1 MRSVTNE
8 DGAAGKP
15 PYMGD
20 DVQKLFSRASI
31 IGGSIGLAASLKL
44 LPGRA
49 MAAGGHFAV
58 TRSVAEW
65 RARLTPEQF
74 SVLRESGTELAG
86 SSPLD
91 HETRPGTYRCAGCEL
106 AAFDS
111 KTKFDSGTGWPSFYR
126 PLPGAVQTSTDRSLF
141 ETRTEVHCSR
151 CGSHLGHVFNDGPPP
166 TGLRYCM
173 NGVALYFKPAHG

>member
-1 MRSVTNE
+1 M
-8 DGAAGKP
+8 
-15 PYMGD
+15 
-20 DVQKLFSRASI
+20 
-31 IGGSIGLAASLKL
+31 IGGLAGLAASLTL
-44 LPGRA
+44 LHVRA
-49 MAAGGHFAV
+49 VAADGHFTI
-58 TRSVAEW
+58 TRSLAEW

-91 HETRPGTYRCAGCEL
+91 HETRSGVYNCAGCDL

-111 KTKFDSGTGWPSFYR
+111 RTKYDSGTGWPSFYR
-126 PLPGAVQTSTDRSLF
+126 PLPSAVATSTDTSLL

-151 CGSHLGHVFNDGPPP
+151 CGSHLGHVFNDGPQP

-173 NGVALYFKPAHG
+173 NGVALNFKPAKV